1 MSRKVLLKKATR
13 IEGNADIEIEIR
25 EGQVASARFL
35 VQDFRGL
42 EKFLSGRR
50 AEFLP
55 SLVSRICGLCSASQ
69 QVASLLA
76 IEDAL
81 GIPVPPSVKALR
93 EVLVLGEWISSHALS
108 YFFLSFPDFTGSAR
122 GIFEL
127 MEREPRIAGTA
138 LAVRRAGQ
146 RITELIGGRAVHP
159 VSLGPGRFASPPT
172 ADDLDEIRR
181 VARELTGLSASFI
194 EELGGSHGPG
204 GEIPFPDG
212 QRVNYLHYDSG
223 EEGGLFR
230 VHERDGAP
238 GLSFTKGELEE
249 NISEMRAGWSYAKFP
264 YLSRQGFPDG
274 IVLVGPLSRIFRRGG
289 ILEGPETS
297 SFAVTEQLR
306 DPSRLS
312 LDHYDLCRL
321 LEIHWASLRIG
332 EILASVDGVEEQA
345 EVSLEGSGKG
355 IGIVEA
361 PRGALVHTYLVNQGC
376 VERIGLLVATQ
387 FNNPF
392 INLVIGKIAAAHVE
406 GDSLNAEGERLVGRC
421 IRTFDPCLSCAT
433 H

>member
-1 MSRKVLLKKATR
+1 MSRTVLLKKATR
-13 IEGNADIEIEIR
+13 IEGNADIELEIR
-25 EGQVASARFL
+25 NGEVASARFL

-50 AEFLP
+50 AESLP

-81 GIPVPPSVKALR
+81 GIAVPPSVRALR

-122 GIFEL
+122 GIFDL
-127 MEREPRIAGTA
+127 MEKEPKIAGTA

-159 VSLGPGRFASPPT
+159 VSLAPGRFSSPPS
-172 ADDLDEIRR
+172 AGDLDEAGS

-194 EELGGSHGPG
+194 EQLGGRHGPG
-204 GEIPFPDG
+204 GQIPFPDG
-212 QRVNYLHYDSG
+212 QRVNYLHYDSDRS
-223 EEGGLFR
+223 GGLFR
-230 VHERDGAP
+230 VHDRDGTA
-238 GLSFTKGELEE
+238 GLSFSRGEIEE
-249 NISEMRAGWSYAKFP
+249 NISEMRADWSYAKFP
-264 YLSRQGFPDG
+264 YLSQMGFPDG

-289 ILEGPETS
+289 ILEGPETA

-321 LEIHWASLRIG
+321 LEIHWASLRIQDL
-332 EILASVDGVEEQA
+332 LAGLDGIEDRG

-355 IGIVEA
+355 VGIVEA
-361 PRGALVHTYLVNQGC
+361 PRGVLVHTYLINEGC

-392 INLVIGKIAAAHVE
+392 INLVIGNIAAAHIE
-406 GDSLNAEGERLVGRC
+406 EDSLTPDGERLVGRC